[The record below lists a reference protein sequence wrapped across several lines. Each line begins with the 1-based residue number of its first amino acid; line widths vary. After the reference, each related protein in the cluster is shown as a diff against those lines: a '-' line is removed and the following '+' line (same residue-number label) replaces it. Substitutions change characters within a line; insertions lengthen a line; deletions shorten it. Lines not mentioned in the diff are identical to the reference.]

1 VTSRPQRDR
10 RAEGAAWALTFLVT
24 LSSLAFAIGAVLGW
38 TLDLWPAT
46 PATLAVAAVAVLGG
60 PALAAA
66 LTLAIRRG
74 APPRPAAAAPA
85 RPAAAVAA
93 RPAPPP
99 PGPAPVTLSPKAARA
114 RELLDWR
121 DSPRRRTRS

>member
-1 VTSRPQRDR
+1 VTSHPDRDR

-24 LSSLAFAIGAVLGW
+24 LSSIAFAIGAVAGW

-46 PATLAVAAVAVLGG
+46 PLTLASAAVAVLGG

-66 LTLAIRRG
+66 LTLAIRR
-74 APPRPAAAAPA
+74 RAPA
-85 RPAAAVAA
+85 RPAPRPAPA
-93 RPAPPP
+93 RPAPVPRTP
-99 PGPAPVTLSPKAARA
+99 QPSPVVLSPKAERA

-121 DSPRRRTRS
+121 DAPRRRTRA